1 MTLWGFRGVEVLNGM
16 HTQLGIIS
24 IPLSIDLVGTG
35 SKSSNEV
42 HHGNFLF
49 ACYISSSRVIF
60 LCYPSSPNATPRPL
74 ILSHLTIHS
83 LKYLSS

>member
-1 MTLWGFRGVEVLNGM
+1 MTSWGFRGVEVLNGM

-35 SKSSNEV
+35 SKSSNNV

-49 ACYISSSRVIF
+49 ACYILSFQIIF
-60 LCYPSSPNATPRPL
+60 HSAPPL
-74 ILSHLTIHS
+74 TQRLSLV
-83 LKYLSS
+83 L

>member
-1 MTLWGFRGVEVLNGM
+1 MLVEYNMIRERGKEAGGTITLWELGGVEVLNGM

-35 SKSSNEV
+35 SKSSNDV

-49 ACYISSSRVIF
+49 ACYIFSSRVIF
-60 LCYPSSPNATPRPL
+60 LC
-74 ILSHLTIHS
+74 
-83 LKYLSS
+83 